1 MTQREPMVF
10 AVAGMIFGFVLGY
23 MVANAG
29 GNAPRPASTVSAAPG
44 PAKPGAPTAAP
55 AAKIPSALD
64 PSEVRALTALTD
76 KEKDNV
82 TVRVELGNLHMD
94 HDRCDDAVR
103 WYKDALTLAPKNADV
118 RVDMGACLVRLGRYD
133 EALGEFD
140 KALEIDPKHKKAVFN
155 RGVALAESGRPKEAI
170 AVWEALLKE
179 NPDDPQLQTL
189 REHIDRLK
197 AKSAS

>member
-29 GNAPRPASTVSAAPG
+29 GPAPRAAALPSSAAAPSKAAG
-44 PAKPGAPTAAP
+44 PADSP
-55 AAKIPSALD
+55 AKGPSALD
-64 PSEVRALTALTD
+64 PSEVRALTSVAE

-82 TVRVELGNLHMD
+82 TVRVELGNLLMD

-103 WYKDALTLAPKNADV
+103 WYKEALALAPGNPDV
-118 RVDMGACLVRLGRYD
+118 RVDMGACLVRLSRFDDALAAFD
-133 EALGEFD
+133 EAL
-140 KALEIDPKHKKAVFN
+140 KVDPKHKKAVFN
-155 RGVALAESGRPKEAI
+155 KGVALAESGRPKEAI
-170 AVWEALLKE
+170 ALWEALLKQ
-179 NPDDPQLQTL
+179 NPDDPQLGTL
-189 REHIDRLK
+189 RDHIDRLK